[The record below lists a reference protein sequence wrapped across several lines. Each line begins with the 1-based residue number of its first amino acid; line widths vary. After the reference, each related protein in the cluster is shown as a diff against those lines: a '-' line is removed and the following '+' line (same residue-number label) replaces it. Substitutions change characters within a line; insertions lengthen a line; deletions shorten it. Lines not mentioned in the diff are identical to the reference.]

1 GGMGTH
7 LVKSNRESG
16 MGRPDIALVPRRI
29 RGTTVILIECK
40 AADSVG
46 GLEAAADEA
55 LAQIDRKKYEE
66 GWRAE
71 GYQNFIHYG
80 FAFYK
85 KDVLV
90 KTV

>member
-1 GGMGTH
+1 MAKQH
-7 LVKSNRESG
+7 SVFRVKTSAFSS
-16 MGRPDIALVPRRI
+16 LFVPRRI

-40 AADSVG
+40 AADYIG

-55 LAQIDRKKYEE
+55 LAQIDRRKYEE

-71 GYQNFIHYG
+71 GYRNFIHYG